1 MFPPGIQTMF
11 SVRTSCI
18 FLSAVQYILNIIRFI
33 VMIII
38 IIIGYFWSPRQ
49 KWAQD
54 TYKKSWGLGVGG
66 GMTHPVKHALN
77 LNNHTTP
84 SPQAIQQQIH
94 TSGKQTRQG
103 GDEGES
109 LTPYPKSL

>member
-1 MFPPGIQTMF
+1 MFSPGIQTMF
-11 SVRTSCI
+11 SIRTSCI
-18 FLSAVQYILNIIRFI
+18 FLSAVQYILNIIFL
-33 VMIII
+33 VPLSEM
-38 IIIGYFWSPRQ
+38 SPRHLQ
-49 KWAQD
+49 KELRI
-54 TYKKSWGLGVGG
+54 GGGGG
-66 GMTHPVKHALN
+66 GMTHPVKRALN

-94 TSGKQTRQG
+94 TPGKQTREG